1 MSAPQPQSSGTRRVA
16 RRPLVV
22 RFAGDSGDGIQLTG
36 AQFTKTSVLAGND
49 IATFPDYP
57 AEIRAPAG
65 SEAGVSGFQIQF
77 GSTKILTPGDQ
88 SDVLVAF
95 NPAALK
101 TSLERLRPGGLILL
115 DEDTFTSR
123 NLAKAGYL
131 QSPLEDDSLLTW
143 QVTPVAMTRVT
154 RNALEASPLTKKE
167 KDRARNFFALGML
180 YYLFDRPVTH
190 TVEWIQQKFGEK
202 PEYAQ
207 ANVQAL
213 KAGFNFADTTELF
226 ASTYSVPEAT
236 IEPGRYRNVTGNMA
250 ASLGLVTAA
259 RKAGLDLFLGSY
271 PITPASDMLHTL
283 AGLRAHGVRTFQ
295 AEDEIAAISAAIGAS
310 LAGNLGITTTS
321 GPGLALKG
329 EALGLALMI
338 ELPLVVVDVQRGGP
352 STGLP
357 TKTEQAD
364 LLMALYGRNGES
376 PLPVLAARSPAD
388 CFEAAFEAARITIKY
403 RTPVLLL
410 TDGYVGNGTE
420 PWKVPDVSSF
430 PAIDPDFR
438 TDPEGFEPYSRDP
451 ETLARPWVKPGT
463 PGLEHRVGGLEK
475 ENGSGNVCFVPANH
489 QLMCELR
496 QEKVDRIVAEIP
508 PTEIQGDADGGR
520 LLLVGW
526 GGTCGAISTAVDEAR
541 AEGQDV
547 SAVHLRFLNPLPP
560 DLGEIL
566 KRFDQVIVPELNL
579 GQLVRV
585 LRAEYLVDAR
595 GLNKVAGLPFMV
607 QEIRD
612 AIDEALDGKE
622 A

>member
-1 MSAPQPQSSGTRRVA
+1 LTAPQPTSNRTRQVA

-22 RFAGDSGDGIQLTG
+22 RFAGDSGDGVQLTG

-77 GSTKILTPGDQ
+77 GATRILTPGDQ

-101 TSLERLRPGGLILL
+101 TSLDRLRPGGLILL

-131 QSPLEDDSLLTW
+131 ESPLEDDTLLSW

-180 YYLFDRPVTH
+180 YYLFDRSITH
-190 TVEWIQQKFGEK
+190 TADWIQQKFGKK

-207 ANVQAL
+207 ANVAAL
-213 KAGFNFADTTELF
+213 KAGYNFADTTELF
-226 ASTYSVPEAT
+226 ASTYSVPQAK

-295 AEDEIAAISAAIGAS
+295 AEDEIAAIGAAIGAS

-329 EALGLALMI
+329 EALGLALMT
-338 ELPLVVVDVQRGGP
+338 ELPLVVVNVQRGGP

-410 TDGYVGNGTE
+410 TDGYLGNGTE
-420 PWKVPDVSSF
+420 PWKVPDVSTF
-430 PAIDPDFR
+430 PSIDPDFL

-475 ENGSGNVCFVPANH
+475 EHGSGNVCYVPANH

-496 QEKVDRIVAEIP
+496 RDKVGRIVAEIP
-508 PTEIQGDADGGR
+508 PTEVQGNPEGGS

-526 GGTCGAISTAVDEAR
+526 GGTCGAITTAVDEAR

-547 SAVHLRFLNPLPP
+547 SAVHLRYLNPLPP
-560 DLGEIL
+560 DLGELL
-566 KRFDQVIVPELNL
+566 KRFDKVIVPELNL
-579 GQLVRV
+579 GQLVKV
-585 LRAEYLVDAR
+585 LRAEYLVDAK

-612 AIDEALDGKE
+612 AIDAALAGKE

>member
-1 MSAPQPQSSGTRRVA
+1 MPATQPRSGPVRKIA
-16 RRPLVV
+16 RRSLVV
-22 RFAGDSGDGIQLTG
+22 RFAGDSGDGVQLTG
-36 AQFTKTSVLAGND
+36 SQFTTTSVLAGND
-49 IATFPDYP
+49 IATLPDYP

-65 SEAGVSGFQIQF
+65 SEAGVSGFQVQF
-77 GSTKILTPGDQ
+77 GADPILTPGDQ

-101 TSLERLRPGGLILL
+101 ASIDKLRPGGLLL
-115 DEDTFTSR
+115 VDEDTFTAR

-131 QSPLEDDSLLTW
+131 ESPLEDGTLLSW

-154 RNALEASPLTKKE
+154 RNALDASPLTKKE
-167 KDRARNFFALGML
+167 KDRARNFFALGMM
-180 YYLFDRPVTH
+180 YYLFDRPIEH
-190 TVEWIQQKFGEK
+190 TVAWIDKKFGGK
-202 PEYAQ
+202 PDYAH
-207 ANVQAL
+207 ANVKAL

-226 ASTYSVPEAT
+226 ASTYTVPEAK
-236 IEPGRYRNVTGNMA
+236 IEPGRYRNITGNLA
-250 ASLGLVTAA
+250 SSLGLVTAA

-271 PITPASDMLHTL
+271 PITPASDMLHAL

-295 AEDEIAAISAAIGAS
+295 AEDEIAAICAALGAS
-310 LAGNLGITTTS
+310 LAGNLGVTSTS

-329 EALGLALMI
+329 EALGLALMT
-338 ELPLVVVDVQRGGP
+338 ELPLVVVNVQRGGP

-364 LLMALYGRNGES
+364 LLMTLYGRNGES
-376 PLPVLAARSPAD
+376 PLPVLAARSPSD

-410 TDGYVGNGTE
+410 TDGYLGNGSE
-420 PWKVPDVSSF
+420 PWKVPEVDSL
-430 PAIDPDFR
+430 PAIDPAFE
-438 TDPEGFEPYSRDP
+438 TEPEGFQPYSRDP

-475 ENGSGNVCFVPANH
+475 EDGSGNVCYVPANH

-496 QEKVDRIVAEIP
+496 RDKVDRIRSEIP
-508 PTEIQGDADGGR
+508 PTTIQGNADGGR

-526 GGTCGAISTAVDEAR
+526 GGTWGAISAAVGQAR
-541 AEGQDV
+541 EQGADV
-547 SAVHLRFLNPLPP
+547 SAVHLRYLNPLPP
-560 DLGEIL
+560 DLGDVL
-566 KRFDQVIVPELNL
+566 KRYDQVLVPELNL

-595 GLNKVAGLPFMV
+595 GINKVAGLPFMV
-607 QEIRD
+607 QEIKD
-612 AIDEALDGKE
+612 AIDEALTGKE